1 MWRKAPDGLTDRLA
15 LHRPRCT
22 ILGAAPALGG
32 ERLLALNTRRNQH
45 IIFMRY
51 CLEITAEICGLN
63 SIIETRLV
71 EDYTAYVLNM
81 LEADKSSGRLS
92 H

>member
-1 MWRKAPDGLTDRLA
+1 MYNPGGSACP
-15 LHRPRCT
+15 
-22 ILGAAPALGG
+22 GG

-63 SIIETRLV
+63 SIIETRLF
-71 EDYTAYVLNM
+71 EDYTAYELNM
-81 LEADKSSGRLS
+81 LEADKSSGRLL